1 MTPLFACGLFSPHI
15 HVRSSCP
22 PSLPS
27 LITCVVTCEFIS
39 GVSDVCICYFLCWQV
54 QSEVNF
60 LGRLSHPNLVRLL
73 GYCGEDRE
81 LLLVYEFMSKGSLEN
96 HLFRSTACLP
106 PSALAVR
113 LIGISTF
120 QHIQIGKPCRS
131 TQITSIRFDEL
142 QW

>member
-1 MTPLFACGLFSPHI
+1 M
-15 HVRSSCP
+15 
-22 PSLPS
+22 
-27 LITCVVTCEFIS
+27 
-39 GVSDVCICYFLCWQV
+39 CWLV

-96 HLFRSTACLP
+96 HLFRSKQPAPASDP
-106 PSALAVR
+106 PALALR
-113 LIGISTF
+113 LIAIILFSTF
-120 QHIQIGKPCRS
+120 R
-131 TQITSIRFDEL
+131 IRLAINVLVHSVYFYTVDEL